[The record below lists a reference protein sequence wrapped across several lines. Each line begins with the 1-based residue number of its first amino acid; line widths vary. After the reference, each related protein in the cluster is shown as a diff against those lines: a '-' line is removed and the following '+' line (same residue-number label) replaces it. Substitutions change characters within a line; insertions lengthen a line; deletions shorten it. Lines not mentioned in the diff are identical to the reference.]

1 LFLSAFGEDDG
12 EEFGF
17 DLGTESTWHG
27 TDRALQVI
35 PTIGPLSNL
44 SMGLVALFSLVV
56 MLGLVALLL
65 RGL

>member
-35 PTIGPLSNL
+35 LTMGALSSL
-44 SMGLVALFSLVV
+44 SMGLGALFSAVV
-56 MLGLVALLL
+56 MLGLAALLL
-65 RGL
+65 QGL